1 MNTATGAPIAPHP
14 LLAIV
19 AGAVFGL
26 LVGISLALH
35 ADALPDTA
43 ISKIGE
49 IGPFS
54 APAEMCSFN
63 TFEAAAANLP
73 AMVSRC
79 DYLFD
84 ERQYIAVGYRI

>member
-1 MNTATGAPIAPHP
+1 MNDAIGVPIAPHP
-14 LLAIV
+14 LLAIA

-26 LVGISLALH
+26 LAGISLALH
-35 ADALPDTA
+35 VDGLPVTALNE
-43 ISKIGE
+43 IRE

-63 TFEAAAANLP
+63 TFEAAAANVP

-84 ERQYIAVGYRI
+84 DRQYVAVGYRI